1 MMHIQEHKTVLAS
14 PEARENPELVQNAL
28 EHIQEHINLLK
39 TGDPDVLQMT
49 GSQPINPAPISPEL
63 TSTQP
68 PVVQAAEEVN
78 LPRMPTNPLTGE
90 QYNIP
95 SEGI

>member
-1 MMHIQEHKTVLAS
+1 MAS

-28 EHIQEHINLLK
+28 DHIQEHITLLK

-49 GSQPINPAPISPEL
+49 GSQPIQSAPINPEL
-63 TSTQP
+63 LSTQP

-78 LPRMPTNPLTGE
+78 MPRMPTNPLTGE
-90 QYNIP
+90 QYAIP